1 MADADVNIDGLRET
15 PQQVKSGCDLLED
28 ATSTLGSSFTGLK
41 NNDPDLISNYVSVL
55 TEALT
60 ATRDFAMKAGT
71 ALQAYVDGLEPEDTE
86 EEQPQ
91 PDPATPPGDVNP
103 DPVNPG
109 PGGPVSPPPPGDP
122 GTPADPPA
130 PEEPIETPLEPM
142 DIDTSCL
149 RDLPLKDVDGIV
161 DTIIDIADKNKL
173 GIDEVLADDKYN
185 DQIKEALLKSDFIPD
200 ELKEQLLDA
209 DSVIVRKLFES
220 IMKGEFPEIFELNP
234 LNIGAAYKYL
244 QRCASE
250 LGISVEELLTNDK
263 YTEVLKEKLKS
274 FDGVVDFCKV
284 IDDLPPEKYQD
295 KLLGVW
301 DGNDIEGMED
311 STVDVIRDY
320 ISYVAEQVSEGG
332 DEIAPEELLTN
343 RDYAEVVKEATQQF
357 AKSSVFFNSGA
368 HMSDK
373 GCHETIGG
381 VFTGKNAK
389 AMGMDK
395 ATQEKFIAEV
405 DAAAK
410 AKGTTTEAY
419 LSDNQYADDVKDMLL
434 NSSNAPEVGAIYK
447 KEESLV
453 SQHVVKNLYE
463 NKITND
469 SSVYSF
475 VPDTTNVP
483 TGEDTNG

>member
-1 MADADVNIDGLRET
+1 MADVDVNLDALRET
-15 PQQVKSGCDLLED
+15 PQQIKSGCDLLED
-28 ATSTLGSSFTGLK
+28 AASTVGSSFTGLK
-41 NNDPDLISNYVSVL
+41 NNDPDLISNYSSVL
-55 TEALT
+55 TDALT
-60 ATRDFAMKAGT
+60 ATRDYALKISV
-71 ALQAYVDGLEPEDTE
+71 ALQTYVDGLEPDPPPPDGTDDPETPSTPDN
-86 EEQPQ
+86 
-91 PDPATPPGDVNP
+91 PDPN
-103 DPVNPG
+103 PVNPG
-109 PGGPVSPPPPGDP
+109 DGTPVNPPAPGGPPA
-122 GTPADPPA
+122 PADPTAPEQ
-130 PEEPIETPLEPM
+130 PEEPPLEPM

-161 DTIIDIADKNKL
+161 DTIIEIADKNKL
-173 GIDEVLADDKYN
+173 GIDEVLADDKYS
-185 DQIKEALLKSDFIPD
+185 DELKDALLKSEFIPD

-209 DSVIVRKLFES
+209 NSTVVRKLFES

-234 LNIGAAYKYL
+234 LNIGAAYTYL

-250 LGISVEELLTNDK
+250 LGISVEELLTNEK
-263 YTEVLKEKLKS
+263 YTEILKEKLKA
-274 FDGVVDFCKV
+274 FNGVVDFCKA
-284 IDDLPPEKYQD
+284 IDDLPPEEYQD

-301 DGNDIEGMED
+301 DGNEIDGMED

-357 AKSSVFFNSGA
+357 AKSSVFFNAGA
-368 HMSDK
+368 HMSDE
-373 GCHETIGG
+373 GCRETIGG
-381 VFTGKNAK
+381 LFTGKNAK

-405 DAAAK
+405 DSAAK

-434 NSSNAPEVGAIYK
+434 NSKNAPEVGAIYK
-447 KEESLV
+447 KEQSAV

-469 SSVYSF
+469 SSVFSF
-475 VPDTTNVP
+475 VPDNTEATTGGGN
-483 TGEDTNG
+483 